1 MSVGVIIGR
10 FQVHELHEGHIE
22 LINFVIAKHSKVII
36 FLGISNSLVTKN
48 NPLDFVT
55 RKAMILKHYQQ
66 ITVLP
71 LKDKRDDAIW
81 SKNIDE
87 KIQEIYPLDDVTLY
101 GSRDSFIP
109 YYCGIFKTQEVEQK
123 YYVSGTESRKNVSE
137 EIKSSPDFRA
147 GVIYAAYNQYPIV
160 HPTVDIA
167 IIKGKEILL
176 AKKPNESKYRF
187 VGGFA
192 DPSDQCFEH
201 TAKREV
207 YEETKLE
214 VDDIKYIMSS
224 KIDDWRYRNEET
236 KIISIL
242 YVATYIFGRPEPSD
256 DISELRWFHSDS
268 IKLDNITDEHKYM
281 MSVLLQKIFNLQ

>member
-22 LINFVIAKHSKVII
+22 LINHVITKHSKVII

-55 RKAMILKHYQQ
+55 RKAMIVKHYKQ
-66 ITVLP
+66 ITILP
-71 LKDKRDDAIW
+71 LKDKRSDIIW

-87 KIQEIYPLDDVTLY
+87 KIKEIYPIDDVILY

-109 YYCGIFKTQEVEQK
+109 YYCGIFKIQEVEQK
-123 YYVSGTESRKNVSE
+123 YYTSGTESRKNVSE

-147 GVIYAAYNQYPIV
+147 GVIYAAYNQYPTV

-167 IIKGKEILL
+167 IIKEKEILL

-187 VGGFA
+187 VGGFV
-192 DPSDQCFEH
+192 DPTDQSFEH
-201 TAKREV
+201 AAKREV
-207 YEETKLE
+207 HEETKLE
-214 VDDIKYIMSS
+214 VDDLKYIMSS
-224 KIDDWRYRNEET
+224 KIDDWRYKNEET
-236 KIISIL
+236 KIISTL
-242 YVATYIFGRPEPSD
+242 YIATYIFGRPEPSD
-256 DISELRWFHSDS
+256 DISELRWFNLDS
-268 IKLDNITDEHKYM
+268 IKLDDIVDEHKYM
-281 MSVLLQKIFNLQ
+281 MIILLQKMFNL